1 MARGAKAWL
10 KRSCARA
17 SLLLL
22 NAALLVRYRRLTQR
36 FLERMR
42 HLPNFAAPV
51 TFTEKI
57 HWRKIFDDDPR
68 FVGLL
73 DKLTSKD
80 IVREQLPWLSI
91 PEVLWQGDDPC
102 QIPFDALKI
111 PYAVKCNHGCAMN
124 VIVRDPANA
133 DREAIIAE
141 MTEHLAQTYG
151 ARKLERS
158 YAHIER
164 RVFVEALVGKDQ
176 DYDPVDYKLCVLAG
190 RVEYIVVV
198 AFRST
203 VKNTGHLDRDWRPLN
218 IVQGAIDSS
227 LEIPPPKSLA
237 RMIEAAEALGS
248 EFDMVRVDFYEE
260 EGEPIFGEFTVYPRS
275 GLLQFDPATFDG
287 ELGAHWDIGA
297 SGYLSRLPSRFAGR
311 YKAMLVAAGYLDTN

>member
-10 KRSCARA
+10 KRSSARA

-22 NAALLVRYRRLTQR
+22 NAALLVRYRRLTQH
-36 FLERMR
+36 FLKRMR

-73 DKLTSKD
+73 DKLKSKEL
-80 IVREQLPWLSI
+80 VRQRLPWLSI
-91 PEVLWQGDDPC
+91 PEILWQGDDPR
-102 QIPFDALKI
+102 QIPFEDLKI

-133 DREAIIAE
+133 DRAAIIAE
-141 MTEHLAQTYG
+141 MTGHLAQTYG
-151 ARKLERS
+151 TRKLERS
-158 YAHIER
+158 YAHIRR

-176 DYDPVDYKLCVLAG
+176 DYNPVDYKLCVLAG

-203 VKNTGHLDRDWRPLN
+203 VKNTGHLDRDWRPLD

-227 LEIPPPKSLA
+227 LKIPPPKSLA
-237 RMIEAAEALGS
+237 RMIEAAEALGG

-260 EGEPIFGEFTVYPRS
+260 DGEPIFGEFTVYPRS
-275 GLLQFDPATFDG
+275 GLLQFDPASFDG

-297 SGYLSRLPSRFAGR
+297 SGYLSRVPSRFARR
-311 YKAMLVAAGYLDTN
+311 YKAMLVAAGYLDI

>member
-10 KRSCARA
+10 KRNSARA

-68 FVGLL
+68 FTGLL
-73 DKLTSKD
+73 DKLKSKE
-80 IVREQLPWLSI
+80 IVRERLPGLAI
-91 PEVLWQGDDPC
+91 PEVLWQGDDPR
-102 QIPFDALKI
+102 QIPFDDLKI

-141 MTEHLAQTYG
+141 MTEYLGQTYG

-176 DYDPVDYKLCVLAG
+176 GYDPVDYKFCVLAG
-190 RVEYIVVV
+190 RVAYIVVV

-203 VKNTGHLDRDWRPLN
+203 VKNTAHLDRDWRPLN
-218 IVQGAIDSS
+218 IAQGAIDSS

-275 GLLQFDPATFDG
+275 GLLQFDPAAFDR

-297 SGYLSRLPSRFAGR
+297 SAYLSRLPSRFARR
-311 YKAMLVAAGYLDTN
+311 YKATLVAAGYLDV

>member
-10 KRSCARA
+10 KRSSAQA

-68 FVGLL
+68 FAGLL
-73 DKLTSKD
+73 DKLKSKEL
-80 IVREQLPWLSI
+80 VRERLPWLSI
-91 PEVLWQGDDPC
+91 PEILWQGDDPR
-102 QIPFDALKI
+102 QIPFDDLKI

-133 DREAIIAE
+133 DRAAIIAE
-141 MTEHLAQTYG
+141 MTGHLAQTYG
-151 ARKLERS
+151 TRKLERS
-158 YAHIER
+158 YAHIRR

-176 DYDPVDYKLCVLAG
+176 DYNPVDYKLCVLAG

-203 VKNTGHLDRDWRPLN
+203 VKNTGHLDRDWHPLN

-227 LEIPPPKSLA
+227 LKIPPPKSLA
-237 RMIEAAEALGS
+237 RMIEAAEALSS

-260 EGEPIFGEFTVYPRS
+260 DGEPIFGEFTVYPRS
-275 GLLQFDPATFDG
+275 GLLQFDPASFDS

-297 SGYLSRLPSRFAGR
+297 SGYLSRVPSRFARR
-311 YKAMLVAAGYLDTN
+311 YKAMLVAAGYLDI

>member
-10 KRSCARA
+10 KRNSARA

-68 FVGLL
+68 FAGLL
-73 DKLTSKD
+73 DKLKSKD
-80 IVREQLPWLSI
+80 IVRERLPWLAI
-91 PEVLWQGDDPC
+91 PKVLWQGDDPR
-102 QIPFDALKI
+102 QIPFDDLNV

-133 DREAIIAE
+133 DREVIIAE
-141 MTEHLAQTYG
+141 MTGHLAQTYG
-151 ARKLERS
+151 TRKVERS
-158 YAHIER
+158 YAHIKR

-203 VKNTGHLDRDWRPLN
+203 AKNTGHLDRDWRPLN

-227 LEIPPPKSLA
+227 LKIPPPKSLA

-275 GLLQFDPATFDG
+275 GLLQFDPASFDG

-297 SGYLSRLPSRFAGR
+297 SGYLSRLPSRFARR
-311 YKAMLVAAGYLDTN
+311 YKAMLVAAGYLDA